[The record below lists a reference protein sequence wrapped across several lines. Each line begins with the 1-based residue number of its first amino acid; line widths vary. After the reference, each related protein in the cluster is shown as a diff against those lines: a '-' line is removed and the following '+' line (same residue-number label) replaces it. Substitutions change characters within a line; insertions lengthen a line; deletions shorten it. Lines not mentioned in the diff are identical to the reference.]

1 MIRKSS
7 GIDDPKSEEND
18 LETNRFGIKVTGGT
32 MEDPPIVVS
41 DIQGIGPALEK
52 LKLDDILVGING
64 VSMAGFTW
72 DEACELLKQS
82 EDQVELTIQ
91 RTINLSVAK
100 KRKIKSRFGGG
111 SSDKCVNC
119 GKAVYF
125 AEKAIGPLGK
135 IYHKRCLT
143 CEKCPTNLASGN
155 WVDHGDLPYCKSCY
169 TKFFGPGGK
178 R

>member
-1 MIRKSS
+1 M
-7 GIDDPKSEEND
+7 DENDND
-18 LETNRFGIKVTGGT
+18 LESNRFGIKVSGGT
-32 MEDPPIVVS
+32 ARDPPIVVK
-41 DIQGIGPALEK
+41 DIQGVGPALEK

-82 EDQVELTIQ
+82 EDKVELTIQ
-91 RTINLSVAK
+91 RTVVLSVAK
-100 KRKIKSRFGGG
+100 QKMVKQRFGGG
-111 SSDKCVNC
+111 GSEKCERC
-119 GKAVYF
+119 KKTVYF

-143 CEKCPTNLASGN
+143 CQKCPTNLASGN
-155 WVDHGDLPYCKSCY
+155 WLDHDNEPYCKSCY
-169 TKFFGPGGK
+169 TKLFGPGGK